1 VHFVNHLV
9 EFLVSALTADQAST
23 QSMHIFDVHRVDG
36 VIRVVTSA

>member
-1 VHFVNHLV
+1 MNRRAGFLANVHI
-9 EFLVSALTADQAST
+9 ADQAST